1 VTGITS
7 TNIGGAIKILQL
19 HAITVVVSISSAI
32 PTAIFPIAI
41 VSTAATIASGFQFAQ
56 LLYSN
61 VHKVWYDTY

>member
-1 VTGITS
+1 
-7 TNIGGAIKILQL
+7 LQL

-32 PTAIFPIAI
+32 LTAIFPIAV